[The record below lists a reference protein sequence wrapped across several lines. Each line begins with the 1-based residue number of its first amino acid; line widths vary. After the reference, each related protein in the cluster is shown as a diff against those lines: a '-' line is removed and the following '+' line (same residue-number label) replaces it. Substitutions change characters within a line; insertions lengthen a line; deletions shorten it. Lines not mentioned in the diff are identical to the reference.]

1 MMIGEQGQ
9 SKVASCQQK
18 SPTHRD
24 TVLGKS
30 FMRNNIL
37 NPLTLKSDQHQI
49 SPYNITSESNIWV
62 LRIEEMITN

>member
-18 SPTHRD
+18 SPTYRD

-62 LRIEEMITN
+62 MRIEEMITN